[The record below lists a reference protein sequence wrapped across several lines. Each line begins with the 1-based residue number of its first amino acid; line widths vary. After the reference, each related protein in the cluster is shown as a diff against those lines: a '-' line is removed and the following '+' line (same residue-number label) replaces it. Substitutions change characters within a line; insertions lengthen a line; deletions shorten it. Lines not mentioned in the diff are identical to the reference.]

1 MARKPKSRTRRR
13 RRWRRY
19 LPSAPIRRRWVR
31 AFRRAPGY
39 LQALLAV
46 CALLALWL
54 SMNWVYQ
61 VAKKPTELLFPV
73 SGTLNKTP
81 AETWDRYESL
91 FRANSTAAL
100 SPEFLAALAQI
111 EASGNPVARTYWR
124 WSFST
129 HPFEVY
135 RPASSAVGMYQLTD
149 GTFDQARD
157 LCIHDHRVVTDGPWD
172 AWRSCWFNWLYT
184 RVLPGDAVEM
194 TAAYLDYHVTRLLE
208 QRKVTNATIAQKQ
221 NTAALMHLCGVGVAD
236 EYVARGFRVRAGQQ
250 CGDHGAAAYVA
261 KMNAMKAVFARLAG
275 QGAG

>member
-1 MARKPKSRTRRR
+1 MA
-13 RRWRRY
+13 
-19 LPSAPIRRRWVR
+19 V
-31 AFRRAPGY
+31 
-39 LQALLAV
+39 V
-46 CALLALWL
+46 CALFVLWL
-54 SMNWVYQ
+54 SLNWIYQ
-61 VAKKPTELLFPV
+61 VVKKPTELLFPV

-81 AETWDRYESL
+81 AETWERYESL

-124 WSFST
+124 WSLST

-157 LCIHDHRVVTDGPWD
+157 LCIHDHRVVEDGPWD

-194 TAAYLDYHVTRLLE
+194 TAAYLDYHVARVLE
-208 QRKVTNATIAQKQ
+208 RRGVSNASATQKQ
-221 NTAALMHLCGVGVAD
+221 NTAALMHLCGVGAAD
-236 EYVARGFRVRAGQQ
+236 AYVTRGFHVRAGEQ
-250 CGDHGAAAYVA
+250 CGDHSAAAYLA
-261 KMNAMKAVFARLAG
+261 KMNSMKAVFARLAAEH
-275 QGAG
+275 AG